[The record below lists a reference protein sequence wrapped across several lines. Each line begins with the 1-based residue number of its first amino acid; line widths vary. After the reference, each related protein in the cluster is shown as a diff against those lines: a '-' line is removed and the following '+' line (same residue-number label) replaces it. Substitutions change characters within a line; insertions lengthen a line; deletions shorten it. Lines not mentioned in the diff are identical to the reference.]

1 LSGADIRIEDFSG
14 IGPDSIE
21 GLIHKSTNGF
31 PSNIEK
37 QVLNIIRDIAKRKDR
52 ALIDYT
58 KQFDDYDLEVDALKV
73 PMEEIRESGT
83 GFDKK
88 LERALEISI
97 ERVRRFHKHHI
108 PQDWTYTDEHGNEIG
123 QLYRPIERVGVY
135 IPGGK
140 ATYPSSLIMTAVPA
154 MVAGVDQ
161 VVVVSPPSSFE
172 KPSALCAALIAAGF
186 TDEVYRI
193 GGAHAIA
200 ALALGTESIRRVDKI
215 VGPGNM
221 YVALAKKS
229 LFGYVDI
236 DMIAGP
242 SEILIITDGSVH
254 PGITAIDLLAQAEHD
269 EDARVSCVSRTL
281 EHAHEVQKWVRKLT
295 RESPRKD
302 IIQKS
307 ITNNGRIFVVDDD
320 DCAARIVN
328 VLAPEHLEIQI
339 EDPQAILPKIK
350 NAGAIFIGKYS
361 AEAYGDYVAGPS
373 HVLPTGG
380 TSRFFSPLNTASFF
394 KVSSIV
400 RMSKRGMESLGLHAS
415 LIAQIE
421 GLSAHADS
429 IKFRKDKRF

>member
-1 LSGADIRIEDFSG
+1 
-14 IGPDSIE
+14 
-21 GLIHKSTNGF
+21 
-31 PSNIEK
+31 
-37 QVLNIIRDIAKRKDR
+37 
-52 ALIDYT
+52 
-58 KQFDDYDLEVDALKV
+58 
-73 PMEEIRESGT
+73 
-83 GFDKK
+83 
-88 LERALEISI
+88 
-97 ERVRRFHKHHI
+97 
-108 PQDWTYTDEHGNEIG
+108 
-123 QLYRPIERVGVY
+123 
-135 IPGGK
+135 
-140 ATYPSSLIMTAVPA
+140 
-154 MVAGVDQ
+154 
-161 VVVVSPPSSFE
+161 
-172 KPSALCAALIAAGF
+172 
-186 TDEVYRI
+186 
-193 GGAHAIA
+193 
-200 ALALGTESIRRVDKI
+200 
-215 VGPGNM
+215 
-221 YVALAKKS
+221 
-229 LFGYVDI
+229 
-236 DMIAGP
+236 
-242 SEILIITDGSVH
+242 
-254 PGITAIDLLAQAEHD
+254 
-269 EDARVSCVSRTL
+269 
-281 EHAHEVQKWVRKLT
+281 VRKLT
-295 RESPRKD
+295 GESPRKD